1 MNRQELIQVLS
12 SGQIDGFSILSDYAI
27 KNGKKFSHADFQ
39 LLNVVNELQGTVMSI
54 IDEMKREHQITEV
67 SRDGRVV
74 KYI

>member
-1 MNRQELIQVLS
+1 MNKQELIQILS
-12 SGQIDGFSILSDYAI
+12 SGQIDGYKILSEYAI
-27 KNGKKFSHADFQ
+27 KNGKKFSRADFQ

-67 SRDGRVV
+67 FRDGNVV